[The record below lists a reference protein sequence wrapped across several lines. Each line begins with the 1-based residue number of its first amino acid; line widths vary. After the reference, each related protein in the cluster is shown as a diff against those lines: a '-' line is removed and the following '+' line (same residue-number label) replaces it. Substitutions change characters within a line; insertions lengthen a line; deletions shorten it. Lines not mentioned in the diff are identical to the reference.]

1 MKKKRVSVK
10 IVVLSV
16 MWSALLLGFC
26 DVYMDAKRRLVA
38 SLHVALEDAVQKDY
52 QNRHDTELK
61 YSSGRL
67 GRKIKEI
74 TVVTEGGEEVF
85 EFRDSI
91 DEVAAE
97 RLASQYLLA
106 QIHPIH
112 PDTLNGLLQEGL
124 KKHAIRSETGIVCTY
139 NGDSR
144 YSNNDSLAFHRSS
157 VFLAEPRLLDIKK
170 TVGVQAWINMSPWYV
185 VKNMHDGAFWSLL
198 AFFAV
203 MLWASFSSWE
213 VKDPNKV
220 KFGKMLLNKET
231 KKVLIDGK
239 ECPLRNQEFQLLLMF
254 VEQPTHVLSREEIKH
269 AFWKGEIGVDN
280 RLSNLL
286 STLRRALK
294 DFPEYKILANET
306 FFRLSIGSAS

>member
-16 MWSALLLGFC
+16 MWSALLFGLC
-26 DVYMDAKRRLVA
+26 NVYMDAKRSLVA
-38 SLHVALEDAVQKDY
+38 SVHVALEDAVQKDY
-52 QNRHDTELK
+52 QNRHDIELK
-61 YSSGRL
+61 YSGGRL
-67 GRKIKEI
+67 GRKVKEI
-74 TVVTEGGEEVF
+74 TIVTEEGEEVF

-124 KKHAIRSETGIVCTY
+124 KKYAIKSETGMVYTH
-139 NGDSR
+139 NGKSQ
-144 YSNNDSLAFHRSS
+144 YSNNDSLTIHRSS
-157 VFLAEPRLLDIKK
+157 VFLTKPRLLDIKK
-170 TVGVQAWINMSPWYV
+170 TISVQAWIDTSFWNV

-203 MLWASFSSWE
+203 ILWASFSSWE
-213 VKDPNKV
+213 VEDPNKV

-231 KKVLIDGK
+231 KKVMINGK
-239 ECPLRNQEFQLLLMF
+239 ECPLRNQEFQLLLML
-254 VEQPTHVLSREEIKH
+254 VEKTNHTLSRDEIKH
-269 AFWKGEIGVDN
+269 TFWKEELGIDN

-286 STLRRALK
+286 STLRSSLK
-294 DFPEYKILANET
+294 DFPEYQILTDEN
-306 FFRLSIGSAS
+306 LVCLLV